1 VDPPFGKRSAAFSPD
16 GHWVAYESNES
27 SRREVYV
34 IPFPGPGGKRQI
46 STAGGGVPRWRRD
59 GKEIFYAGLDGK
71 LMAAEV
77 TLKTGSIEVGQARP
91 LGVPVSFF
99 GGPIQ
104 YDVSPDGQRFL
115 VVAEPE
121 RTASP
126 PLTLV
131 QNWTAALK
139 K

>member
-1 VDPPFGKRSAAFSPD
+1 M
-16 GHWVAYESNES
+16 AYESNES
-27 SRREVYV
+27 QRNEVYV
-34 IPFPGPGGKRQI
+34 IPFSGQGGKRQI
-46 STAGGGVPRWRRD
+46 STAGGDFPRWRRD

-77 TLKTGSIEVGQARP
+77 TLKAGTIEVGQIRP
-91 LGVPVSFF
+91 LGIPVPL
-99 GGPIQ
+99 GRGIT

-115 VVAEPE
+115 VVSEPE
-121 RTASP
+121 HSASP

-131 QNWTAALK
+131 ENWTALLK